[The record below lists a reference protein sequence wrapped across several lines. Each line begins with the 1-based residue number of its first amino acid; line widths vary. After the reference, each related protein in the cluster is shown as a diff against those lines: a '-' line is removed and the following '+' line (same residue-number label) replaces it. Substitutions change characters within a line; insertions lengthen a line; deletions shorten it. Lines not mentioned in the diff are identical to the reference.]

1 MSFTELP
8 PGSVHLCG
16 PLGRALKRVIDNR
29 LKKIDYRQL
38 VAPFRFR
45 NETDLRWRCEFW
57 GKVVRSA
64 VYAWRATQDAGLAE
78 ILEDTVADLL
88 STQSADGVISSY
100 PEELRAK
107 GWDVWGRKYLLAG
120 LNAYLGEYRKDPQ
133 VLAAAERMLD
143 ALLRDTR
150 GGEFQ
155 DYGEH
160 FGLAGASILR
170 HLTDFAVISGRE
182 KYLDAAKK
190 LASCGC
196 CHLHDIFY
204 AARQMVPPMAI
215 SDGKAYEMT
224 SCFQGAYALGRLLND
239 AELLDAARRYR
250 HLLCEREIAVTGAG
264 GMKDRHGEFWYDGRM
279 NQHRSDMG
287 SMGETC
293 VTVTW
298 LSFCRDMLAG
308 EEKAPI
314 ADAMERAFYNAM
326 LGAVSPDGSTFTH
339 ANPFLNGGWKKP
351 AKDQMADFPG
361 HDCCLAQGPFG
372 LALAACVA
380 VMRTPRGYVVNLYE
394 DLSADGILKI
404 AGGYPSSGRVKITVE
419 KAGEFELLLRIPGDF
434 GCRVDGRQVPLGNY
448 LPLLRQWH
456 AGDTVEMEFDLAER
470 RENSRDGQFFAALAG
485 PLVLCRCAKPP
496 QNYLLR
502 SKERFDYASAGSR
515 FEEDDSFT
523 VWEKSPENDDP
534 NGKSVLI

>member
-8 PGSVHLCG
+8 PGVVRLHG
-16 PLGRALKRVIDNR
+16 PLGQALKRVIENR
-29 LKKIDYRQL
+29 LKKINYRQL
-38 VAPFRFR
+38 VDPFRFR

-64 VYAWRATQDAGLAE
+64 VYAWRATGDPELGKL
-78 ILEDTVADLL
+78 LENTVADLL

-100 PEELRAK
+100 PDALRTR

-120 LNAYLGEYRKDPQ
+120 LNACLREYGKDPQ
-133 VLAAAERMLD
+133 VIAAAGRMLD

-150 GGEFQ
+150 GGVFQ

-170 HLTDFAVISGRE
+170 HLTDFAVISGKE

-215 SDGKAYEMT
+215 SNGKAYEMT
-224 SCFQGAYALGRLLND
+224 SCFQGACVLGRLLND
-239 AELLDAARRYR
+239 PGLRDAAKCYWELLRG
-250 HLLCEREIAVTGAG
+250 REIAVTGAG
-264 GMKDRHGEFWYDGRM
+264 GMKDRHGEFWYDGKF

-308 EEKAPI
+308 EENSVI

-326 LGAVSPDGSTFTH
+326 LGSVSPDGAAFTH
-339 ANPFLNGGWKKP
+339 ANPFLDGGWKKP
-351 AKDQMADFPG
+351 AQDQMADFPG

-372 LALAACVA
+372 LALAPCVA
-380 VMRTPRGYVVNLYE
+380 VMRSSRGYVVNLYE
-394 DLSADGILKI
+394 DLSADGILRIK
-404 AGGYPSSGRVKITVE
+404 GNYPSSGRVKITVE
-419 KAGEFELLLRIPGDF
+419 KTGGFELLLRIPGDF
-434 GCRVDGRQVPLGNY
+434 ACRVEGRQVPGGAY
-448 LPLLRQWH
+448 LPLLRQWR
-456 AGDTVEMEFDLAER
+456 AGDAVEVEFDLSER
-470 RENSRDGQFFAALAG
+470 LEYSCDGKFSAALAG
-485 PLVLCRCAKPP
+485 PLVLCRCAKQPEKH
-496 QNYLLR
+496 LFR
-502 SKERFDYASAGSR
+502 SRDRFDYASAGSR
-515 FEEDDSFT
+515 FAAEDVFT
-523 VWEKSPENDDP
+523 VWEKSSGSGNPENK
-534 NGKSVLI
+534 NELT

>member
-8 PGSVHLCG
+8 PGAVRLRG
-16 PLGRALKRVIDNR
+16 PLGCALGRVIGNR

-38 VAPFRFR
+38 VDPFRFR

-57 GKVVRSA
+57 GKVGRSA
-64 VYAWRATQDAGLAE
+64 VYAWRATRDPVLAE
-78 ILEDTVADLL
+78 ILESTVADLL
-88 STQSADGVISSY
+88 STQSVDGVISSY
-100 PEELRAK
+100 PEALRTK
-107 GWDVWGRKYLLAG
+107 GWDIWGRKYLLAG
-120 LNAYLGEYRKDPQ
+120 LNAYLREYRKDPH

-170 HLTDFAVISGRE
+170 HLVDFAGISGRE
-182 KYLDAAKK
+182 KYLDVAKK
-190 LASCGC
+190 LAARGC

-215 SDGKAYEMT
+215 SNGKAYEMT
-224 SCFQGAYALGRLLND
+224 SCFQGAYVLGRLLD
-239 AELLDAARRYR
+239 DPELADAARCYR
-250 HLLCEREIAVTGAG
+250 QLLCEREIAVTGAG

-308 EEKAPI
+308 EEKSVI

-372 LALAACVA
+372 LALAPCVA
-380 VMRTPRGYVVNLYE
+380 VMRTSRGYAVNLYE
-394 DLSADGILKI
+394 DLSSDGILEI
-404 AGGYPSSGRVKITVE
+404 AGGYPSSGRVKITV
-419 KAGEFELLLRIPGDF
+419 KKNGEFELLLRIPGDF
-434 GCRVDGRQVPLGNY
+434 GCRVDGRPVPRGNY
-448 LPLLRQWH
+448 LPLLRRWR
-456 AGDTVEMEFDLAER
+456 AGDAVEMAFDLAER
-470 RENSRDGQFFAALAG
+470 REYSPNGKFFATLAG
-485 PLVLCRCAKPP
+485 PLVLCRCVRPP
-496 QNYLLR
+496 ENPLFR
-502 SKERFDYASAGSR
+502 GDGRFDYASAGNR
-515 FEEDDSFT
+515 FVEDDFFT
-523 VWEKSPENDDP
+523 VWEKSPGNGGPGGENTA
-534 NGKSVLI
+534 I